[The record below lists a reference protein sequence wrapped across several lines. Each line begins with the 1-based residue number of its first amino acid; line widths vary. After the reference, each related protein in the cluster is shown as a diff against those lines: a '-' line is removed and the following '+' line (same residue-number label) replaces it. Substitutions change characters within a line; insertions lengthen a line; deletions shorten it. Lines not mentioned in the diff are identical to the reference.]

1 MPPPEPQARARQ
13 ATPEEVAR
21 LSCSS
26 PFSQLMQDYI
36 AAHGGSG
43 IFLPEG
49 NRYLHASIP
58 LLSLLTSSIST
69 AKDRYIVPLDYLF
82 LGTSI
87 RADVQPIRIDVDAI
101 SYAGSTITNPQ
112 IAKSFRMQNCRVSL
126 QNSSRSQY
134 VIGPRGT
141 NGFDAS
147 LASFSE
153 PDGGSVMG
161 MADLGVAGLVGP
173 GETLECTVTLAS
185 TTASENANGARYGL
199 MVSGLLLYLGPSNRA
214 KA

>member
-1 MPPPEPQARARQ
+1 MPHEQARFG
-13 ATPEEVAR
+13 TPEEVAGF
-21 LSCSS
+21 SSGS
-26 PFSQLMQDYI
+26 PFTQLMQDYI

-49 NRYLHASIP
+49 NRYLHVSIP
-58 LLSLLTSSIST
+58 LLALLTSSIST

-82 LGTSI
+82 LTTSI

-126 QNSSRSQY
+126 QNTSRSQY
-134 VIGPRGT
+134 LIGPRGT
-141 NGFDAS
+141 NSFDAG
-147 LASFSE
+147 LASLSE
-153 PDGGSVMG
+153 PDGGAVLTL
-161 MADLGVAGLVGP
+161 ADLGVAGLVGP
-173 GETLECTVTLAS
+173 GETLESTVTLAS
-185 TTASENANGARYGL
+185 TTASENANGARYGVL
-199 MVSGLLLYLGPSNRA
+199 LSGLLLYLGPSNRA